1 MFLTLHNHIIWASHK
16 NYAAIICILNQV
28 ILFRIHNSCKKFC
41 QSYRNALVNIL
52 AKNAYSFPHCVCQVS
67 YSFPSNLNFCAS
79 NSNFIHLLN
88 LNQEREQVM
97 LEFWHYST
105 MVGEHFEYC
114 TSQMPRNTSKSSYY
128 VEVYQLSDG

>member
-1 MFLTLHNHIIWASHK
+1 MFLTLHNHISWASHK

-97 LEFWHYST
+97 LEFWCCST
-105 MVGEHFEYC
+105 MAEDNLEYC
-114 TSQMPRNTSKSSYY
+114 TCQIPRSAFKSSNY
-128 VEVYQLSDG
+128 VTVQWLLKW